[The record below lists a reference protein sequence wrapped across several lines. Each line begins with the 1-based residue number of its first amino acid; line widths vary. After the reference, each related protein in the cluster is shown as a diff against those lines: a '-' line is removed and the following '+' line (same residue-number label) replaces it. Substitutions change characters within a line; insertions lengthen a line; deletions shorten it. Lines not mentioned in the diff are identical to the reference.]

1 MKKYPLLFILFL
13 FAYTVHAQVDLLVNV
28 SNTASL
34 KPVNAIKV
42 RLENREIGYVQELLT
57 NQQGKVIFKSLN
69 IAGTYS
75 ISIPDE
81 SYFADTLNEIQ
92 LRSNEAP
99 SVNIFITEKK
109 STNLKEVIVKSGSSK
124 INTINAEVSAQLKR
138 KELETLPIEGRDITR
153 SLYRLPNV
161 TRATG
166 FYPEAP
172 NVSINGANSLFSS
185 YLIDGMDNNERFLG
199 GQKFAI
205 PLGFTQNVT
214 VLTNNYSAEF
224 GNTANGLFNIT
235 SRSGSNDFKGEAFYL
250 TRPGPS
256 IDGKTR
262 FTQKDLSGNDVK
274 NGFSRQQF
282 GFALGGAIKKNKTFY
297 FLNAE
302 QTIDVKDNLLSSP
315 QLGVNAAVKG
325 TNRFTYLSGKLDQL
339 WNPRFH
345 SSLRINVGIV
355 NIERQ
360 GGGLDGGVAFP
371 SSGNKQDRN
380 SILIAWQNTYTKAN
394 FSSETNL
401 QYSRFRWNYARP
413 NNPNSPQVTVRDSSS
428 NLATIAVLGHPGY
441 VFDSHESTEQVQ
453 QKFKWYFNKHTLKVG
468 AELTTA
474 NHKLFGGGTPAGA
487 YQVDLNATQVAAVK
501 AANKGADL
509 DINDIPS
516 NATVSAYSIE
526 LRPIEFGKH
535 QSIYTAYAEDLYSIN
550 SRLNLTLGLRYDYD
564 NLSKGGDSKGDWNNI
579 APRASFNYKLTD
591 RSSFRGGS
599 GLFYDKVLYTI
610 YSDALQQ
617 NTTSADYKSE
627 LQALITKGILPA
639 NTDLSKITFNGN
651 ISAGASNVTYLN
663 GPSAASL
670 QSQREN
676 AFSFERRILNP
687 DGYANP
693 YTWQSAI
700 GYQYQ
705 INNRLL
711 FYTDVVYNR
720 GYNLFRLLDLNAPS
734 SYTIPQNGT
743 TARSESDANATRPVP
758 IYTDAQGYYGLINGQ
773 KIRGVSRNVTMTNAG
788 GKSEYIG
795 LSVNIKKDKAEDKYA
810 YFLSYTL
817 SSLKNNTDD
826 INFRAADA
834 NNYGA
839 EWGPSLN
846 DRRHV
851 VSAVFYY
858 YPVKQF
864 SITMATLLQSGQPV
878 NRIPDASRYG
888 GTTDLNGD
896 GGSFGAAYVGNS
908 DRQPGETRNSDR
920 LPWSKLFD
928 LGLQYNLKLKHAG
941 TFQIRADIFNIFNS
955 QNLSGYSNNATQS
968 NQIQIG
974 PKSNGIVQKN
984 SGAPRQF
991 QFGARYAF

>member
-1 MKKYPLLFILFL
+1 MKKCISLFSLLLLACTI
-13 FAYTVHAQVDLLVNV
+13 YAQVDLLVNV
-28 SNTASL
+28 SNAAPL

-42 RLENREIGYVQELLT
+42 RLENREIGYSLELLT

-75 ISIPDE
+75 VSIKDE
-81 SYFADTLNEIQ
+81 SYFADTLKELQ
-92 LRSNEAP
+92 LRSNETP
-99 SVNIFITEKK
+99 SINIFITEKK
-109 STNLKEVIVKSGSSK
+109 STDLKEVIVRSGSSK
-124 INTINAEVSAQLKR
+124 INTVNAEVSAQLKR
-138 KELETLPIEGRDITR
+138 KELANLPIEGRDITR

-161 TRATG
+161 TQATG

-185 YLIDGMDNNERFLG
+185 YLIDGLDNNERFLG

-205 PLGFTQNVT
+205 PLGFTQNVS

-235 SRSGSNDFKGEAFYL
+235 TQSGSNDFKGEVFYL

-256 IDGKTR
+256 IDGKTT

-274 NGFSRQQF
+274 NGFSREQF

-302 QTIDVKDNLLSSP
+302 QTIDLKDNLLSSQ
-315 QLGVNAAVKG
+315 QLGVNATVKG
-325 TNRFTYLSGKLDQL
+325 INRFTYLSGKIDQV
-339 WNPRFH
+339 WNPHFH
-345 SSLRINVGIV
+345 SSLRVNVGIV

-380 SILIAWQNTYTKAN
+380 SMLIAWKNTYTKTN

-453 QKFKWYFNKHTLKVG
+453 QKFKWYFNRHTLKVG
-468 AELTTA
+468 VELITA
-474 NHKLFGGGTPAGA
+474 NHKLFGGGTPVGT
-487 YQVDLNATQVAAVK
+487 YQVDLNAAQVAVLK
-501 AANKGADL
+501 AANKGAGL

-516 NATVSAYSIE
+516 NAKVSAYSIE
-526 LRPIEFGKH
+526 LRPTEFGKR
-535 QSIYTAYAEDLYSIN
+535 QSIYTAYVEDLYSI
-550 SRLNLTLGLRYDYD
+550 SSQLNFTLGLRYDYD
-564 NLSKGGDSKGDWNNI
+564 NLSKGGGSKGDWNNI
-579 APRASFNYKLTD
+579 APRASFNYKLTE
-591 RSSFRGGS
+591 RSSIRCGA

-617 NTTSADYKSE
+617 NTTSEDYKLE
-627 LQALITKGILPA
+627 LQVLIAKGILPA
-639 NTDLSKITFNGN
+639 NTDLSKLTFNGN
-651 ISAGASNVTYLN
+651 ISAGATNVTYLN
-663 GPSAASL
+663 GPSSASL
-670 QSQREN
+670 QSQRDN
-676 AFSFERRILNP
+676 TFSFERRILNP

-693 YTWQSAI
+693 YTWQSTL

-705 INNRLL
+705 INNKLL
-711 FYTDVVYNR
+711 FYTDAVYNR
-720 GYNLFRLLDLNAPS
+720 GYNVFRLLDLNAPS
-734 SYTIPQNGT
+734 SYAIPLNGT
-743 TARSESDANATRPVP
+743 TARSETDANATRPVP

-773 KIRGVSRNVTMTNAG
+773 KVRGVSRNVTMTDAG

-834 NNYGA
+834 NNYAA

-851 VSAVFYY
+851 ISAVFYY

-864 SITMATLLQSGQPV
+864 SISIATLLQSGQPI
-878 NRIPDASRYG
+878 NRIPQAILYG

-896 GGSFGAAYVGNS
+896 GGSFGDAYVGNS

-920 LPWSKLFD
+920 LPWSKLID
-928 LGLQYNLKLKHAG
+928 LGLQYNLKLKNAG
-941 TFQIRADIFNIFNS
+941 TFEITADIFNIFNT
-955 QNLSGYSNNATQS
+955 QNLSGFSNNAIQS

-984 SGAPRQF
+984 AGAPRQF

>member
-1 MKKYPLLFILFL
+1 MLKYVIFLALILFS
-13 FAYTVHAQVDLLVNV
+13 FAAFSQVDLSV
-28 SNTASL
+28 SVTNSL
-34 KPVNAIKV
+34 TFKPVDDV
-42 RLENREIGYVQELLT
+42 MVSLENKEIGFKQTLQSNPT
-57 NQQGKVIFKSLN
+57 GKVIFKSLS
-69 IAGTYS
+69 IAGSYK
-75 ISIPDE
+75 ISLVTDKYVSE
-81 SYFADTLNEIQ
+81 SVDNIQ
-92 LRSNEAP
+92 LRTNEFP
-99 SVNIFITEKK
+99 SVQIIATEKK
-109 STNLKEVIVKSGSSK
+109 VSQLKEVKVFSGSSK

-153 SLYRLPNV
+153 SLFRLPNV
-161 TRATG
+161 TQATG

-185 YLIDGMDNNERFLG
+185 YLIDGLDNNEGFLG

-205 PLGFTQNVT
+205 PLGFTQNVS

-235 SRSGSNDFKGEAFYL
+235 TRSGSNDFKGEVFYL

-256 IDGKTR
+256 IDGKTA

-274 NGFSRQQF
+274 NGFSRKQF

-302 QTIDVKDNLLSSP
+302 QTIDGKDNLLSSP
-315 QLGVNAAVKG
+315 QLGVNATVKG
-325 TNRFTYLSGKLDQL
+325 TNSFTYLSGKIDQL
-339 WNPRFH
+339 WNSHFH
-345 SSLRINVGIV
+345 SSLRVNVGIV

-380 SILIAWQNTYTKAN
+380 SMLIAWKNSYTKAN

-428 NLATIAVLGHPGY
+428 NLATIAELGHPGY

-468 AELTTA
+468 VEIITA
-474 NHKLFGGGTPAGA
+474 NHNLFGGGTPAGS
-487 YQVDLNATQVAAVK
+487 YQVDLNAAQVAALK
-501 AANKGADL
+501 ASNKGAGL
-509 DINDIPS
+509 AITDIPS
-516 NATVSAYSIE
+516 NAKVSDYSIE
-526 LRPIEFGKH
+526 LRPIKFGKR
-535 QSIYTAYAEDLYSIN
+535 QSIYTAYVEDLYSI
-550 SRLNLTLGLRYDYD
+550 SSKLNFTFGLRYDYD
-564 NLSKGGDSKGDWNNI
+564 NLSKGGGSKGDWNNI
-579 APRASFNYKLTD
+579 APRASINYKLTE
-591 RSSFRGGS
+591 RSSIRGGTA
-599 GLFYDKVLYTI
+599 LFYDKVLYTI

-627 LQALITKGILPA
+627 LQALIAKGILPA
-639 NTDLSKITFNGN
+639 NTDLSKVTFNGN
-651 ISAGASNVTYLN
+651 ISAAATNVTYLN

-670 QSQREN
+670 QGQRDN

-687 DGYANP
+687 GGYSNP
-693 YTWQSAI
+693 YTWQSTI

-705 INNRLL
+705 INNKVL

-734 SYTIPQNGT
+734 SYVIPLNGT
-743 TARSESDANATRPVP
+743 TARSETDANATRPVP

-773 KIRGVSRNVTMTNAG
+773 KVRGVSRNVTMTDAG

-834 NNYGA
+834 NNYTA

-864 SITMATLLQSGQPV
+864 SITMATLLQSGQPI
-878 NRIPDASRYG
+878 NRIPQANLYG

-896 GGSFGAAYVGNS
+896 GGSFGDAYVGNS

-920 LPWSKLFD
+920 LPWNKLFD
-928 LGLQYNLKLKHAG
+928 IGLQYNLKLKHAG
-941 TFQIRADIFNIFNS
+941 TLEIRADIFNIFNT

-974 PKSNGIVQKN
+974 PRSNGIVQKN

-991 QFGARYAF
+991 QFGAQYAF

>member
-1 MKKYPLLFILFL
+1 MKKCLSLFILFL
-13 FAYTVHAQVDLLVNV
+13 LACTVHAQVDLLVNV
-28 SNTASL
+28 TNTASL

-57 NQQGKVIFKSLN
+57 SQQGKVIFKSLN

-81 SYFADTLNEIQ
+81 SYFADTVKEIQ

-109 STNLKEVIVKSGSSK
+109 STDLKEVIVKSGSSK

-138 KELETLPIEGRDITR
+138 KELETLPIEGRDITC

-161 TRATG
+161 TQATG

-235 SRSGSNDFKGEAFYL
+235 SRSGSNDFKGEIFYL

-256 IDGKTR
+256 IDGKTS

-282 GFALGGAIKKNKTFY
+282 GFALGGAIRKNKTFY

-315 QLGVNAAVKG
+315 QVGVNAAVKG
-325 TNRFTYLSGKLDQL
+325 TNSFTYLSGKLDQV
-339 WNPRFH
+339 WNARFH

-380 SILIAWQNTYTKAN
+380 SMLIAWQNTYTKAN

-441 VFDSHESTEQVQ
+441 VFDSHESTEQLQ
-453 QKFKWYFNKHTLKVG
+453 QKFKWYFTKHTLKVG
-468 AELTTA
+468 AELITA

-487 YQVDLNATQVAAVK
+487 YQVDLNATQVAALK

-526 LRPIEFGKH
+526 
-535 QSIYTAYAEDLYSIN
+535 
-550 SRLNLTLGLRYDYD
+550 
-564 NLSKGGDSKGDWNNI
+564 
-579 APRASFNYKLTD
+579 
-591 RSSFRGGS
+591 
-599 GLFYDKVLYTI
+599 
-610 YSDALQQ
+610 
-617 NTTSADYKSE
+617 
-627 LQALITKGILPA
+627 
-639 NTDLSKITFNGN
+639 
-651 ISAGASNVTYLN
+651 
-663 GPSAASL
+663 
-670 QSQREN
+670 
-676 AFSFERRILNP
+676 
-687 DGYANP
+687 
-693 YTWQSAI
+693 
-700 GYQYQ
+700 
-705 INNRLL
+705 
-711 FYTDVVYNR
+711 
-720 GYNLFRLLDLNAPS
+720 
-734 SYTIPQNGT
+734 
-743 TARSESDANATRPVP
+743 
-758 IYTDAQGYYGLINGQ
+758 
-773 KIRGVSRNVTMTNAG
+773 
-788 GKSEYIG
+788 
-795 LSVNIKKDKAEDKYA
+795 
-810 YFLSYTL
+810 
-817 SSLKNNTDD
+817 
-826 INFRAADA
+826 
-834 NNYGA
+834 
-839 EWGPSLN
+839 
-846 DRRHV
+846 
-851 VSAVFYY
+851 
-858 YPVKQF
+858 
-864 SITMATLLQSGQPV
+864 
-878 NRIPDASRYG
+878 
-888 GTTDLNGD
+888 
-896 GGSFGAAYVGNS
+896 
-908 DRQPGETRNSDR
+908 
-920 LPWSKLFD
+920 
-928 LGLQYNLKLKHAG
+928 
-941 TFQIRADIFNIFNS
+941 
-955 QNLSGYSNNATQS
+955 
-968 NQIQIG
+968 
-974 PKSNGIVQKN
+974 
-984 SGAPRQF
+984 
-991 QFGARYAF
+991 

>member
-1 MKKYPLLFILFL
+1 MKKCIIFLALILFS
-13 FAYTVHAQVDLLVNV
+13 FSAFSQVDLSV
-28 SNTASL
+28 SVTNSL
-34 KPVNAIKV
+34 TFKPLEDVMV
-42 RLENREIGYVQELLT
+42 SLENKEIGFKQMLQS
-57 NQQGKVIFKSLN
+57 NSAGKAVFKALS
-69 IAGTYS
+69 IAGTYT
-75 ISIPDE
+75 ISLINNK
-81 SYFADTLNEIQ
+81 YFSEPIDNIQ
-92 LRSNEAP
+92 LRANELP
-99 SVNIFITEKK
+99 SVQIVATEKK
-109 STNLKEVIVKSGSSK
+109 VGELKEIKVFSGSSK

-138 KELETLPIEGRDITR
+138 KELETLSIEGRDITR

-161 TRATG
+161 TQATG

-235 SRSGSNDFKGEAFYL
+235 TRSGSNDFKGEAFYL

-256 IDGKTR
+256 IDGKTT
-262 FTQKDLSGNDVK
+262 FTQKDLSGNTVK

-315 QLGVNAAVKG
+315 QLGVNATVKG
-325 TNRFTYLSGKLDQL
+325 TNSFTYLSGKIDQV
-339 WNPRFH
+339 WNPHFH
-345 SSLRINVGIV
+345 SLLRVNVGIV

-360 GGGLDGGVAFP
+360 GGGLDGGVSFP

-413 NNPNSPQVTVRDSSS
+413 NNPNSPQVSVRDSSS
-428 NLATIAVLGHPGY
+428 NLSTIAVLGHPGY

-453 QKFKWYFNKHTLKVG
+453 QKFKWYFKKHTLKVG
-468 AELTTA
+468 AEIITA
-474 NHKLFGGGTPAGA
+474 NHNLFGGGTPAGS
-487 YQVDLNATQVAAVK
+487 YQVDLNATQVAALK
-501 AANKGADL
+501 ASNKGAGL

-516 NATVSAYSIE
+516 NAKVSSYSIE
-526 LRPIEFGKH
+526 LRPTEFGKR
-535 QSIYTAYAEDLYSIN
+535 QSIYTAYVEDLYSIN
-550 SRLNLTLGLRYDYD
+550 SRFNLTLGLRFDYD
-564 NLSKGGDSKGDWNNI
+564 NLSKGGGSKGDWNNI
-579 APRASFNYKLTD
+579 APRASFNYKLTE
-591 RSSFRGGS
+591 RSSIRGGT
-599 GLFYDKVLYTI
+599 GLFYDKVLYAI

-627 LQALITKGILPA
+627 LQALIAKGILPA
-639 NTDLSKITFNGN
+639 NTDLSKVTFNGN
-651 ISAGASNVTYLN
+651 ISAAATNVTYLN
-663 GPSAASL
+663 GPSAVSL
-670 QSQREN
+670 QGQRDN

-687 DGYANP
+687 NGYSNP
-693 YTWQSAI
+693 YTWQSTI

-705 INNRLL
+705 INNKLL

-734 SYTIPQNGT
+734 SYVIPQNGT
-743 TARSESDANATRPVP
+743 TARSETDANATRPVP

-773 KIRGVSRNVTMTNAG
+773 KVRGVSRNVTATDAG

-834 NNYGA
+834 NNYAA

-864 SITMATLLQSGQPV
+864 SISIATLLQSGQPI
-878 NRIPDASRYG
+878 NRIPKASLYG

-896 GGSFGAAYVGNS
+896 GSSFGDAYVGNS
-908 DRQPGETRNSDR
+908 DRQPGETRNGDR
-920 LPWSKLFD
+920 LPWNKLFD

-941 TFQIRADIFNIFNS
+941 TFEIRADIFNIFNT

-974 PKSNGIVQKN
+974 AKSNGIVQKN
-984 SGAPRQF
+984 AGAPRQF

>member
-1 MKKYPLLFILFL
+1 MKKCTSLFILFL
-13 FAYTVHAQVDLLVNV
+13 LGYTVHAQVDLLVNV

-75 ISIPDE
+75 VIIQDE
-81 SYFADTLNEIQ
+81 SYFADTINEIQ

-109 STNLKEVIVKSGSSK
+109 STDLKEVIVKSGSSK

-161 TRATG
+161 TQATG

-235 SRSGSNDFKGEAFYL
+235 SRSGSNDLKGEAFYL

-256 IDGKTR
+256 IDGKTG
-262 FTQKDLSGNDVK
+262 FAQKDLSGNDVK

-282 GFALGGAIKKNKTFY
+282 GFTLGGAIKKNKTFY

-325 TNRFTYLSGKLDQL
+325 TNSFTYLSGKLDQL
-339 WNPRFH
+339 WNSRFH
-345 SSLRINVGIV
+345 STLRINVGIV

-380 SILIAWQNTYTKAN
+380 SILVAWKNTYTKAN

-441 VFDSHESTEQVQ
+441 VFDSHESTEQLQ
-453 QKFKWYFNKHTLKVG
+453 QKFKWYFTKHTLKVG
-468 AELTTA
+468 AELITA
-474 NHKLFGGGTPAGA
+474 NHKLFGGGTPGGA
-487 YQVDLNATQVAAVK
+487 YQVDLNATQVASLK

-516 NATVSAYSIE
+516 NAKVSSYSIE
-526 LRPIEFGKH
+526 LRPTEFGKR
-535 QSIYTAYAEDLYSIN
+535 QSIYTAYVEDLYSIN

-564 NLSKGGDSKGDWNNI
+564 NLSKGGASKGDWNNI
-579 APRASFNYKLTD
+579 APRASFNFKLTE
-591 RSSFRGGS
+591 RSSIRGGT

-627 LQALITKGILPA
+627 LQALIAKGILPA
-639 NTDLSKITFNGN
+639 NTDLSKVTFNGN
-651 ISAGASNVTYLN
+651 ISAGASNVKYLN

-670 QSQREN
+670 QGQRDN

-693 YTWQSAI
+693 HTWQSTI

-705 INNRLL
+705 INNKLL

-743 TARSESDANATRPVP
+743 TARSEGDANATRPIP

-773 KIRGVSRNVTMTNAG
+773 KIRGVSRNVTMTDAG

-834 NNYGA
+834 NNYAA
-839 EWGPSLN
+839 EWGSSLN

-851 VSAVFYY
+851 ISAVFYY
-858 YPVKQF
+858 YPVNQF

-878 NRIPDASRYG
+878 NRIPDASLYG

-908 DRQPGETRNSDR
+908 DRQPGETRNGDR
-920 LPWSKLFD
+920 LPWNKLFD

-941 TFQIRADIFNIFNS
+941 TFEIRADIFNIFNT

-984 SGAPRQF
+984 AGAPRQF